1 MPPARSARLAPLLR
15 LKAAELAQFRVE
27 LDRLHDAYNVP
38 DSTADPVQF
47 VWRYDDPR
55 DREVVAAI
63 ASGLA
68 FGRLASVLASIE
80 RVLALLGPRPAAYI
94 DALDVREA
102 REALAPVV
110 HRWTRGDDLVALLVV
125 LRTLR
130 ARHGS
135 LEGAFLAGD
144 DPASEDV
151 APGLEAFC
159 AAACGVDVRE
169 AYGGASRGLPA
180 EAASEASGQRRLG
193 RLGVH
198 YFFPKP
204 SLGSACKRLNLFVRW
219 MVRQDA
225 VDPGG
230 WTGVSRARLVI
241 PLDTHTIRVGRCL
254 RLTRYTS
261 PGWRMAADITA
272 TLRRIDPD
280 DPVRYDFSLC
290 HMSMMGACG
299 HGKKVGSSQC
309 PLQGFCRPGKTSDKG
324 HVRQSPG
331 RQGTGDQDG

>member
-1 MPPARSARLAPLLR
+1 MATARRTASALR
-15 LKAAELAQFRVE
+15 LSAADLARFRTE
-27 LDRLHDAYNVP
+27 LDRLHDNYNVP
-38 DSTADPVQF
+38 DSAADPVQF
-47 VWRYDDPR
+47 VWRYDDPS

-68 FGRLASVLASIE
+68 FGRLASVLASVE
-80 RVLALLGPRPAAYI
+80 RVLALLGPRPSTYLAN
-94 DALDVREA
+94 LDVRTA

-125 LRTLR
+125 LRELR

-135 LEGAFLAGD
+135 LEGAFLASD
-144 DPASEDV
+144 DPSSDDV

-159 AAACGVDVRE
+159 TAACGVDVRE
-169 AYGGASRGLPA
+169 AYGGA
-180 EAASEASGQRRLG
+180 RRG
-193 RLGVH
+193 RLGVQ

-230 WTGVSRARLVI
+230 WTGVSRSRLVI

-254 RLTRYTS
+254 RLTRYTT

-299 HGKKVGSSQC
+299 WGRKVGNAQC
-309 PLQGFCRPGKTSDKG
+309 PLRGFCKPKRNA
-324 HVRQSPG
+324 
-331 RQGTGDQDG
+331 

>member
-1 MPPARSARLAPLLR
+1 MPSLPRLRADRLARLR
-15 LKAAELAQFRVE
+15 GE
-27 LDRLHDAYNVP
+27 LDRLHDSYNVP

-68 FGRLASVLASIE
+68 FGRLASVLASVE
-80 RVLALLGPRPAAYI
+80 RVLALIGPHPAAYLET
-94 DALDVREA
+94 LDVRAA
-102 REALAPVV
+102 REALSTVV
-110 HRWTRGDDLVALLVV
+110 HRWTRGDDLVALLIV
-125 LRTLR
+125 LRELR
-130 ARHGS
+130 ARHES
-135 LEGAFLAGD
+135 LEAAFVAGD
-144 DPASEDV
+144 DPECDDIS
-151 APGLEAFC
+151 PGLEAFC
-159 AAACGVDVRE
+159 ASACAVDVRE
-169 AYGGASRGLPA
+169 AYGGARRSLPA
-180 EAASEASGQRRLG
+180 EAASGASARRRPG
-193 RLGVH
+193 RPGVQ
-198 YFFPKP
+198 YFFPRP

-219 MVRQDA
+219 MVRHDA

-230 WTGVSRARLVI
+230 WTGVSRSRLVI

-299 HGKKVGSSQC
+299 WGKKIGNTQC
-309 PLQGFCRPGKTSDKG
+309 PLREFCRPARS
-324 HVRQSPG
+324 V
-331 RQGTGDQDG
+331 

>member
-1 MPPARSARLAPLLR
+1 MMPAAPRRTPPRLRWTPADLAR
-15 LKAAELAQFRVE
+15 FRVE

-38 DSTADPVQF
+38 DSAADPVQF
-47 VWRYDDPR
+47 VWRYDDPQ

-80 RVLALLGPRPAAYI
+80 RVLALLGPHPAAYLA
-94 DALDVREA
+94 ALDVPAA
-102 REALAPVV
+102 RQALAAVV
-110 HRWTRGDDLVALLVV
+110 HRWTRGDDLVALLMV
-125 LRTLR
+125 LRELR

-144 DPASEDV
+144 DPRSDDV
-151 APGLEAFC
+151 APGLEAFST
-159 AAACGVDVRE
+159 AACGVDVRE
-169 AYGGASRGLPA
+169 AYGAV
-180 EAASEASGQRRLG
+180 QRG
-193 RLGVH
+193 RLGVQ
-198 YFFPKP
+198 YFFPRP

-219 MVRQDA
+219 MVRHDA

-230 WTGVSRARLVI
+230 WTRVSRSRLVI

-299 HGKKVGSSQC
+299 WGRAVGSTQC
-309 PLQGFCRPGKTSDKG
+309 PLRAFCKPEKPPRA
-324 HVRQSPG
+324 
-331 RQGTGDQDG
+331 

>member
-1 MPPARSARLAPLLR
+1 MPSLLR
-15 LKAAELAQFRVE
+15 LRADDLARLRGQ
-27 LDRLHDAYNVP
+27 LDRLHDSYNVP

-68 FGRLASVLASIE
+68 FGRLASVLASVE
-80 RVLALLGPRPAAYI
+80 RVLALLGPHPAAYLE
-94 DALDVREA
+94 ALDVRAA
-102 REALAPVV
+102 REVLSEVV

-125 LRTLR
+125 LRDLR

-144 DPASEDV
+144 DPASADV
-151 APGLEAFC
+151 SSGLEAFC
-159 AAACGVDVRE
+159 AAACAVDVRE
-169 AYGGASRGLPA
+169 AYGGARG
-180 EAASEASGQRRLG
+180 G
-193 RLGVH
+193 RLGVQ
-198 YFFPKP
+198 YFFPRP
-204 SLGSACKRLNLFVRW
+204 SLGSACKRLNLFARW

-230 WTGVSRARLVI
+230 WTGVSRSRLVI

-272 TLRRIDPD
+272 TLRRVDPD

-290 HMSMMGACG
+290 HLSMMGNCG
-299 HGKKVGSSQC
+299 YRTKQRDSQC
-309 PLQGFCRPGKTSDKG
+309 PLRGHCRPA
-324 HVRQSPG
+324 R
-331 RQGTGDQDG
+331 RN

>member
-1 MPPARSARLAPLLR
+1 MMHRPAPLLR
-15 LKAAELAQFRVE
+15 MSRADLARFRVE

-80 RVLALLGPRPAAYI
+80 RVLALLGPHPSAYV
-94 DALDVREA
+94 DALDVRAA
-102 REALAPVV
+102 RGALADVV
-110 HRWTRGDDLVALLVV
+110 HRWTRGDDLVALLLV
-125 LRTLR
+125 LGTLR

-159 AAACGVDVRE
+159 AEACAVDVRE
-169 AYGGASRGLPA
+169 AYGGASR
-180 EAASEASGQRRLG
+180 G

-230 WTGVSRARLVI
+230 WTGVSRSRLVI

-261 PGWRMAADITA
+261 PGWKMAADITA

-280 DPVRYDFSLC
+280 DPVRFDFSLC

-299 HGKKVGSSQC
+299 HGKTVGSAHC
-309 PLQGFCRPGKTSDKG
+309 PLRGFCRPGRSSDKG
-324 HVRQSPG
+324 DARSHKEG
-331 RQGTGDQDG
+331 E

>member
-1 MPPARSARLAPLLR
+1 VAPARRTAPALR
-15 LKAAELAQFRVE
+15 LTAADLAKFRVE
-27 LDRLHDAYNVP
+27 LDRLHDSYNVP
-38 DSTADPVQF
+38 DSAADPVQF
-47 VWRYDDPR
+47 VWRYDEPH

-68 FGRLASVLASIE
+68 FGRLASVLASVE
-80 RVLALLGPRPAAYI
+80 RVLALLGPHPAAYL
-94 DALDVREA
+94 ANLDVRTV

-110 HRWTRGDDLVALLVV
+110 HRWTRGDDLTALLVV
-125 LRTLR
+125 LRDLR

-159 AAACGVDVRE
+159 RAACRVDVRE
-169 AYGGASRGLPA
+169 AYGGSVGRVPA
-180 EAASEASGQRRLG
+180 EAASEASGGRRLG
-193 RLGVH
+193 VQ
-198 YFFPKP
+198 YFFPRP

-219 MVRQDA
+219 MVRRDA

-230 WTGVSRARLVI
+230 WTGVSRSRLVI

-299 HGKKVGSSQC
+299 WGRKVGNAQC
-309 PLQGFCRPGKTSDKG
+309 PLRAFCKPRVTPEK
-324 HVRQSPG
+324 
-331 RQGTGDQDG
+331 

>member
-1 MPPARSARLAPLLR
+1 MALPSPRRSSSALRFTRADLAR
-15 LKAAELAQFRVE
+15 FRVE

-38 DSTADPVQF
+38 DSAADPVQF

-55 DREVVAAI
+55 DREVVAGI

-68 FGRLASVLASIE
+68 FGRVASVLASIE
-80 RVLALLGPRPAAYI
+80 RVLALIGPRPATYLETFEVA
-94 DALDVREA
+94 EA
-102 REALAPVV
+102 REVLAPVV

-125 LRTLR
+125 LRELR

-144 DPASEDV
+144 DSRAEDV
-151 APGLEAFC
+151 APGLEAFS

-169 AYGGASRGLPA
+169 AYGGMRP
-180 EAASEASGQRRLG
+180 G

-198 YFFPKP
+198 YFFPRP

-219 MVRQDA
+219 MVRRDA

-230 WTGVSRARLVI
+230 WTRVSRARLVI

-272 TLRRIDPD
+272 TLRRVDPE

-299 HGKKVGSSQC
+299 WGRAVGNTQC
-309 PLQGFCRPGKTSDKG
+309 PLRGFCKPEKPPR
-324 HVRQSPG
+324 VR
-331 RQGTGDQDG
+331 

>member
-1 MPPARSARLAPLLR
+1 MATARRTASALR
-15 LKAAELAQFRVE
+15 LSAADLARFRTE
-27 LDRLHDAYNVP
+27 LDRLHDSYNVP
-38 DSTADPVQF
+38 DSAADPVQF
-47 VWRYDDPR
+47 VWRYDDPS

-68 FGRLASVLASIE
+68 FGRLASVLASVE
-80 RVLALLGPRPAAYI
+80 RVLALLGPRPSAYL
-94 DALDVREA
+94 ANLDVRTA

-125 LRTLR
+125 LRDLR

-144 DPASEDV
+144 DPSSEDV

-159 AAACGVDVRE
+159 TAACGVDVRE
-169 AYGGASRGLPA
+169 AYGGA
-180 EAASEASGQRRLG
+180 RRG
-193 RLGVH
+193 RLGVQ

-230 WTGVSRARLVI
+230 WTGVSRSRLVI

-299 HGKKVGSSQC
+299 WGRKVGSEQC
-309 PLQGFCRPGKTSDKG
+309 PLRGFCKPKRNP
-324 HVRQSPG
+324 
-331 RQGTGDQDG
+331 